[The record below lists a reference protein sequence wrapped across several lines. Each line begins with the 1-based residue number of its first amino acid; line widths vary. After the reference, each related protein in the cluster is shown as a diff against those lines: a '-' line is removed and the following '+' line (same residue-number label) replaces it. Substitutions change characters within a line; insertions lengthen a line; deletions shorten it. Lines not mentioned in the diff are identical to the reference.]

1 MTPQE
6 ITGARPMPF
15 ITAAG
20 HHLHTRWIE
29 PRDGSGPTL
38 VFLHEGL
45 GSIELW
51 RDFPD
56 RIAQMTG
63 CAALVYSRYGTAKRW
78 MSCRRCSMS
87 AASPSLF

>member
-1 MTPQE
+1 MT
-6 ITGARPMPF
+6 F

-20 HHLHTRWIE
+20 HRLHTRWIGA
-29 PRDGSGPTL
+29 RDGSGPVL

-63 CAALVYSRYGTAKRW
+63 CAALVSTGFSVLSLRQK
-78 MSCRRCSMS
+78 
-87 AASPSLF
+87 ASFES